1 MTNTNPTPCGWAGQT
16 CGQPAIVQT
25 WQTDTDYPGVVTL
38 DRPLCAHHVQLEL
51 DAIADSIR
59 YSTPTVLHIAALG
72 VEVTR

>member
-1 MTNTNPTPCGWAGQT
+1 MTTTTRCGFSRCTA
-16 CGQPAIVQT
+16 AAVVQT
-25 WQTDTDYPGVVTL
+25 WQTDTSYGDVTVL

-51 DAIADSIR
+51 DTIADSFR